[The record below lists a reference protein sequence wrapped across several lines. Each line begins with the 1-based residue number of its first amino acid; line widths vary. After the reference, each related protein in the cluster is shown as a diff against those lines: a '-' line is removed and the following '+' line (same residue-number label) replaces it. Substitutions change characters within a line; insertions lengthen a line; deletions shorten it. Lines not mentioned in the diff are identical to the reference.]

1 MNRMNNLS
9 LSFFKGL
16 LFVGMAYLLIK
27 VIDHYEVLFN
37 GIHGML
43 ATIWPFLL
51 AFVLAY
57 AFNPIIV
64 FLEKKFKCQRTVS
77 IAVTYIGLLLFAI
90 WVRVFYFQLSIKV
103 QKI

>member
-1 MNRMNNLS
+1 MNRMNNIS

-16 LFVGMAYLLIK
+16 LFVGMAYILIK

-37 GIHGML
+37 GINGML

-57 AFNPIIV
+57 VLIPSLCF
-64 FLEKKFKCQRTVS
+64 
-77 IAVTYIGLLLFAI
+77 
-90 WVRVFYFQLSIKV
+90 
-103 QKI
+103 